1 MADSTERASFR
12 AVLAV
17 GEFRALCSAELLSW
31 VGDQLARVALT
42 ILVYQRTSSAG
53 LTGLTYALTFLP
65 SLLGG
70 VLLGGLAD
78 RYPRREV
85 MITIDVLCAVFVG
98 LMALP
103 GMSLVPLCVLLAVVT
118 FLRGPYKAAQLAF
131 LADVL
136 TGPKY
141 ATGLAIRH
149 IVIQSAQVVGFAA
162 GGVLVAQIGASSG
175 LAIDAFTFLAAALAV
190 GFGCR
195 HRPAPA
201 REQRRRIAPGS
212 GVMVVWRD
220 PRLRSLTAL
229 CWLAGFHI
237 APEGLAA
244 PYAAGLGAGTAAVG
258 IILASDPVGSVL
270 GAFVFGRFVPE
281 KSRAGALGPL
291 AVLAGLPMI
300 LCLLRPGL
308 IASVVIFGICGALA
322 MSYQLQIGASF
333 VQVVPDRHRAQALGV
348 MSSGL
353 ITVQGL
359 GALAAGALADVI
371 APAYVVA
378 LAGLAAVVVGLWPAL
393 VWTRSLRSAASPDPE
408 LTRAV
413 P

>member
-1 MADSTERASFR
+1 
-12 AVLAV
+12 
-17 GEFRALCSAELLSW
+17 
-31 VGDQLARVALT
+31 
-42 ILVYQRTSSAG
+42 
-53 LTGLTYALTFLP
+53 
-65 SLLGG
+65 
-70 VLLGGLAD
+70 
-78 RYPRREV
+78 
-85 MITIDVLCAVFVG
+85 
-98 LMALP
+98 
-103 GMSLVPLCVLLAVVT
+103 
-118 FLRGPYKAAQLAF
+118 
-131 LADVL
+131 
-136 TGPKY
+136 
-141 ATGLAIRH
+141 
-149 IVIQSAQVVGFAA
+149 
-162 GGVLVAQIGASSG
+162 
-175 LAIDAFTFLAAALAV
+175 
-190 GFGCR
+190 
-195 HRPAPA
+195 
-201 REQRRRIAPGS
+201 
-212 GVMVVWRD
+212 
-220 PRLRSLTAL
+220 
-229 CWLAGFHI
+229 
-237 APEGLAA
+237 
-244 PYAAGLGAGTAAVG
+244 VG